1 MRQTIE
7 KRIENLEAQKPV
19 DGPEFTLIRVHHNA
33 EWLDPTTTKDHER
46 PGTDEYSVNR
56 AGVSRVIQ
64 KAEFDRL
71 TPGARFV
78 VTRLVLAPRPN
89 AEPLDDLSEAGGMG
103 A

>member
-33 EWLDPTTTKDHER
+33 EWIDPTIPGDHER

-56 AGVSRVIQ
+56 AGESRVIE
-64 KAEFDRL
+64 KAEFDHL

-78 VTRLVLAPRPN
+78 VTRIVLAPDPD
-89 AEPLDDLSEAGGMG
+89 AEPLEEA
-103 A
+103 